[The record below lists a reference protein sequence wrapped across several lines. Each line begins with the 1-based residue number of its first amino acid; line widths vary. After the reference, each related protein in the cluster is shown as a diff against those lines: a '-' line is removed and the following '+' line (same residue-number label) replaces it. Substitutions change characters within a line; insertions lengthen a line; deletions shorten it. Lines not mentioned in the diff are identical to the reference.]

1 MGKERSD
8 LELIVKTIDN
18 LTNGLADAES
28 LLDMAVEEDDEGTVQ
43 EIEADLENLDKE
55 LEKLEFRRM
64 FSGL

>member
-28 LLDMAVEEDDEGTVQ
+28 LLDMAVEEDDEWR
-43 EIEADLENLDKE
+43 DLVDLYTTT
-55 LEKLEFRRM
+55 M
-64 FSGL
+64 QG

>member
-1 MGKERSD
+1 
-8 LELIVKTIDN
+8 
-18 LTNGLADAES
+18 TNGLADAES

-64 FSGL
+64 